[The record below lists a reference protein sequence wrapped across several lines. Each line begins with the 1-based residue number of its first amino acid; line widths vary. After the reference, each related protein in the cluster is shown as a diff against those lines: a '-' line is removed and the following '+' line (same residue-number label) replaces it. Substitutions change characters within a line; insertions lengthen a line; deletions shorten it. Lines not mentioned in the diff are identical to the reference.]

1 LTPEQHNKYL
11 GIAHLAYAALLFLLV
26 VGFLTMFGV
35 MFAAMGNQPV
45 RAGEP
50 APPPPAFFLIVG
62 LFFAALY
69 GAFLVPSF
77 VAGYALL
84 KRKRWAKI
92 AAIIA
97 GVVASMFAP
106 FGTALCVYTLWFLF
120 SEPGRLLYD
129 TPATTLPPLPRFGG
143 APDSIGQRDMQHAD
157 YGKLPDWR

>member
-11 GIAHLAYAALLFLLV
+11 GIAHLAYGTLLSLLV
-26 VGFLTMFGV
+26 LGLLTMFGV
-35 MFAAMGNQPV
+35 MFVAMANAPV

-50 APPPPAFFLIVG
+50 APPPPAFFLIFG

-77 VAGYALL
+77 VAGYGLL

-129 TPATTLPPLPRFGG
+129 TPVTALPPPPLFGV
-143 APDSIGQRDMQHAD
+143 APDALGHRDVQHAD